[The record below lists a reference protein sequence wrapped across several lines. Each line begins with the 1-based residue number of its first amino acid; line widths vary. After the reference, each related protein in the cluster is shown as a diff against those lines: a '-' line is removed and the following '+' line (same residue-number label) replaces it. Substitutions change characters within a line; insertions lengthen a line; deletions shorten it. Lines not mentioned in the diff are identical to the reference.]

1 MAIVYSKTSFGFAG
15 SVLML
20 ALAATTASAQVGF
33 RRAAPGVGAP
43 GAGALPGAGVGAPG
57 AGVARGV
64 GAPGAGALPGRGVG
78 AAGPGVARGAGAAG
92 PGVAGNPYT
101 RRR

>member
-1 MAIVYSKTSFGFAG
+1 MSSKTSFGFAG
-15 SVLML
+15 SLLML

-33 RRAAPGVGAP
+33 RRG
-43 GAGALPGAGVGAPG
+43 
-57 AGVARGV
+57 ARGV

-78 AAGPGVARGAGAAG
+78 AAGPGVAPGAGAAG